1 MELIYK
7 KADVNDIDALVDL
20 KIKQTLFYYNR
31 DGLVMKNENIAREN
45 IKKILLQELNKT
57 IYFFVAIN
65 EENKV
70 IACNGVVIHQMV
82 PSDSFLNGKKAY
94 ITSVYTDEE
103 YRRKGIQNKLMKMV
117 LDFLREVEI
126 SKIELDASNPN
137 AIRLYEK
144 FGFKKDNTKYIL
156 INL

>member
-1 MELIYK
+1 MNLIYK
-7 KADVNDIDALVDL
+7 KADINCINDLVDL
-20 KIKQTLFYYNR
+20 KIKQTLFNYNR

-45 IKKILLQELNKT
+45 IKKILLQDLNKT

-65 EENKV
+65 ENKV
-70 IACNGVVIHQMV
+70 VACNGVVIHQMV

-103 YRRKGIQNKLMKMV
+103 YRRKGIQNELMKMV
-117 LDFLREVEI
+117 LGFLREVEC

-144 FGFKKDNTKYIL
+144 FGFRRDNTKYIL
-156 INL
+156 EN

>member
-1 MELIYK
+1 MNLIYK
-7 KADVNDIDALVDL
+7 KADINCINDLVDL
-20 KIKQTLFYYNR
+20 KIKQTLFNYNR

-65 EENKV
+65 ENKV
-70 IACNGVVIHQMV
+70 VACNGVVIHQMV

-103 YRRKGIQNKLMKMV
+103 YRRKGIQNELMKMV
-117 LDFLREVEI
+117 LGFLREVECL
-126 SKIELDASNPN
+126 KIELDASNPN

-144 FGFKKDNTKYIL
+144 FGFTKDNTKYIL
-156 INL
+156 EN

>member
-1 MELIYK
+1 MNLIYK
-7 KADVNDIDALVDL
+7 KADINCINDLVDL
-20 KIKQTLFYYNR
+20 KIKQTLFNYNR
-31 DGLVMKNENIAREN
+31 DGLVMKNEDIAREN

-65 EENKV
+65 EKNKV
-70 IACNGVVIHQMV
+70 VACNGVVIHQMV

-103 YRRKGIQNKLMKMV
+103 YRRKGIQNELMKMV
-117 LDFLREVEI
+117 LGFLNEVEC

-144 FGFKKDNTKYIL
+144 FGFRKDNTKYIL
-156 INL
+156 KN

>member
-1 MELIYK
+1 MNLIYK
-7 KADVNDIDALVDL
+7 KADINCINDLVDL
-20 KIKQTLFYYNR
+20 KIKQTLFNYNR

-65 EENKV
+65 EKNKAV
-70 IACNGVVIHQMV
+70 ACNGVVIHQMV

-94 ITSVYTDEE
+94 VTSGYTDEE
-103 YRRKGIQNKLMKMV
+103 YRRKGIQNELMKMV
-117 LDFLREVEI
+117 LDFLKEAEC

-144 FGFKKDNTKYIL
+144 FGFRKDNTKYIL
-156 INL
+156 EN

>member
-1 MELIYK
+1 MNLIYK
-7 KADVNDIDALVDL
+7 KADINCISDLVDL
-20 KIKQTLFYYNR
+20 KIKQTLFNYNR

-65 EENKV
+65 EDKV
-70 IACNGVVIHQMV
+70 VACNGVVIHQMV

-103 YRRKGIQNKLMKMV
+103 YRRKGIQNELMKMV
-117 LDFLREVEI
+117 LDFLREVEC

-144 FGFKKDNTKYIL
+144 FGFTKDSTKYIL
-156 INL
+156 EN

>member
-1 MELIYK
+1 MNLIYK
-7 KADVNDIDALVDL
+7 KADINCINDLVDL
-20 KIKQTLFYYNR
+20 KIKQTLFNYNR
-31 DGLVMKNENIAREN
+31 DGLVMKNEKIAREN
-45 IKKILLQELNKT
+45 IKKILLQDLNKT

-65 EENKV
+65 ENKV
-70 IACNGVVIHQMV
+70 VACNGVVIHQMV

-103 YRRKGIQNKLMKMV
+103 YRRKGIQNELMKMV
-117 LDFLREVEI
+117 LVFLREVEC

-144 FGFKKDNTKYIL
+144 FGFRRDNTKYIL
-156 INL
+156 EN